1 MQDDLSPGFIQQMLA
16 AQGCTIAPADAALIA
31 TNLGAQLRTAH
42 DAYGELAFEAEPSG
56 FDAAMRQG
64 AVR

>member
-1 MQDDLSPGFIQQMLA
+1 MQDDLSPVFIQQMLA
-16 AQGCTIAPADAALIA
+16 AQGCAIDPADAALIA
-31 TNLGAQLRTAH
+31 THLGVQLRTAH

-64 AVR
+64 ALR

>member
-1 MQDDLSPGFIQQMLA
+1 MQDDLSPDFIQQSLA
-16 AQGCTIAPADAALIA
+16 AQGCPIDEADASLIA

-42 DAYGELAFEAEPSG
+42 HAYSELAFEAEPSG

-64 AVR
+64 SIR